1 MELEPAREKEL
12 ARVAEMIG
20 KFRWQHMIIES
31 VYQDGDI
38 ETIIIK
44 TEVGMAV
51 GVKPDGTVDEETDI
65 AALEDLLDHGIDPNL
80 N

>member
-1 MELEPAREKEL
+1 
-12 ARVAEMIG
+12 
-20 KFRWQHMIIES
+20 MIIES